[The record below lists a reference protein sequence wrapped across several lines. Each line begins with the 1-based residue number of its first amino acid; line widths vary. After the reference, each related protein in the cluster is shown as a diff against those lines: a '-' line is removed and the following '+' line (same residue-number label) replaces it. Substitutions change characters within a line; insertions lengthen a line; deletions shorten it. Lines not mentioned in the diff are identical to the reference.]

1 MADAFTLR
9 ALMGK
14 PVTPTRLSESVL
26 ILIDA
31 QNAYRHGSLTLSG
44 IEPALA
50 SCARLLARAR
60 ALGAPVIHIQHDAG
74 PGTPFDPLSESG
86 AFIDVV
92 APRPGEAVV
101 VKHFPNAFVG
111 TDLEARLQALGAR
124 NLVIAGFM
132 THNCVNSTARG
143 AYNLGYRFTVPGNAT
158 ATRALP
164 AIGGGELDAATLQA
178 ALLVSLTDVF
188 GVVVA
193 DEAEIPD

>member
-1 MADAFTLR
+1 MTNAFTLR
-9 ALMGK
+9 ALLGK
-14 PVTPTRLSESVL
+14 PLTPTRLSESVL

-31 QNAYRHGSLTLSG
+31 QNAYRRGPLTLSG

-50 SCARLLARAR
+50 ACARLLARAR
-60 ALGAPVIHIQHDAG
+60 ALKVPVIHIQHDAG
-74 PGTPFDPLSESG
+74 PGTPFDTRSESG
-86 AFIDVV
+86 AFIDAV
-92 APRPGEAVV
+92 APQPGETVV

-111 TDLEARLQALGAR
+111 TDLDAHLKGLGAR
-124 NLVIAGFM
+124 HLVIAGFM

-143 AYNLGYRFTVPGNAT
+143 AYNLGYSFTVPGNTT

-164 AIGGGELDAATLQA
+164 AIDGGELDAATLQA
-178 ALLVSLTDVF
+178 ALLVALTDVF